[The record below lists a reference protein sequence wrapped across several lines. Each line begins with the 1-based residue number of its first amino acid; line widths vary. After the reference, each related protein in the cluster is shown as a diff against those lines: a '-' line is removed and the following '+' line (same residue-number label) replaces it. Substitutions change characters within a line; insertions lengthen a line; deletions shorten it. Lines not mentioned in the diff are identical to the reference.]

1 VKTLEI
7 YCDGSASDSKLLGC
21 GIVFVSE
28 GKILNKFSYKLPVSG
43 DSYIAEYIAVIYAV
57 YMINF
62 YVENIYIYTDTP
74 SIIMSYFGTIVE
86 SKNKYSKKLSEL
98 LRQCVDNLNC
108 KHFRLK
114 YVKYHAN
121 NSFHNEADILARKS
135 IGL

>member
-21 GIVFVSE
+21 GIVLVSE
-28 GKILNKFSYKLPVSG
+28 GKVLNKFSYKLPVSG

-74 SIIMSYFGTIVE
+74 TIIMDYFGTATA
-86 SKNKYSKKLSEL
+86 SNKYIKKLSEL
-98 LRQCVDNLNC
+98 LRQLIDNLNC
-108 KHFRLK
+108 KHFRLQ
-114 YVKYHAN
+114 YVKSHAN
-121 NSFHNEADILARKS
+121 NPFHNEADVLARKS

>member
-28 GKILNKFSYKLPVSG
+28 GKVLNKFSYKIPLSG
-43 DSYIAEYIAVIYAV
+43 ESFIAEYIAVIYAV
-57 YMINF
+57 YMIDF

-74 SIIMSYFGTIVE
+74 TIIMDYFGTVTA
-86 SKNKYSKKLSEL
+86 SNKYIKKLSEL
-98 LRQCVDNLNC
+98 LRQLIDNLNC
-108 KHFRLK
+108 KHFRLQ
-114 YVKYHAN
+114 YVKSHAN
-121 NSFHNEADILARKS
+121 NLFHNEADVLARKS